1 MKRREFI
8 KDIVTVT
15 LATAAVSL
23 SGVASAGGMRSIG
36 SQVRKGVHNELRE
49 EDQQEDG
56 KKSTAGKEPE
66 VEEEAGK
73 ESEAEKETGKEGR

>member
-8 KDIVTVT
+8 KDIVTIT

-23 SGVASAGGMRSIG
+23 YGVASAGGMRSIG

-56 KKSTAGKEPE
+56 KEPE
-66 VEEEAGK
+66 VKK
-73 ESEAEKETGKEGR
+73 ESEAREKIEEEPEAEKAVGK

>member
-49 EDQQEDG
+49 EDRQED
-56 KKSTAGKEPE
+56 GKEPE
-66 VEEEAGK
+66 VKK
-73 ESEAEKETGKEGR
+73 ESEAREKVEEEPEAEKEAGK